1 MKQRRDEG
9 FVRSELDDS
18 HFVVAVI
25 VASCWVSF
33 SAGTYQTL
41 ITPHG
46 ASSIDHRHRHPA
58 GIPRTSTRTR
68 TPAISAAVRDDERYT
83 VARR

>member
-18 HFVVAVI
+18 RFVVAVI

-33 SAGTYQTL
+33 SAGTYESTTAARL
-41 ITPHG
+41 ATVYVLVPPI
-46 ASSIDHRHRHPA
+46 S
-58 GIPRTSTRTR
+58 RTN
-68 TPAISAAVRDDERYT
+68 Y
-83 VARR
+83 

>member
-33 SAGTYQTL
+33 SAGTYKYTL
-41 ITPHG
+41 ACRSFPCVSWLGWTRVRLWRGG
-46 ASSIDHRHRHPA
+46 ARCS
-58 GIPRTSTRTR
+58 
-68 TPAISAAVRDDERYT
+68 
-83 VARR
+83 

>member
-33 SAGTYQTL
+33 SAGTY
-41 ITPHG
+41 PYCFV
-46 ASSIDHRHRHPA
+46 SSADQDLMMPLLSLQGVPYGTEH
-58 GIPRTSTRTR
+58 
-68 TPAISAAVRDDERYT
+68 
-83 VARR
+83 